1 MRDNA
6 KGVNTDTVN
15 NKPSVMQGCQSN
27 KRKEITPAKKRY
39 HLYDQLKLS
48 LFVDSQLIVYIKN
61 YINWLLCLLF
71 VSYNK
76 VLCF

>member
-1 MRDNA
+1 MRGYA

-27 KRKEITPAKKRY
+27 KRKEITSTKQRQ

-48 LFVDSQLIVYIKN
+48 LFEDSQFIVIVLVKN
-61 YINWLLCLLF
+61 YT
-71 VSYNK
+71 
-76 VLCF
+76 